1 MTGLAADTS
10 PTPLLASRV
19 RVMNNQK
26 SHFCM
31 HCKVI
36 LLHFCFII
44 KKIAFIAIDKEWKP
58 ALVKQRKASYA
69 CNDGKPLSW
78 KAG

>member
-1 MTGLAADTS
+1 
-10 PTPLLASRV
+10 
-19 RVMNNQK
+19 MNNQK

-31 HCKVI
+31 YCKGI

-44 KKIAFIAIDKEWKP
+44 KKNAFIAIDKEWKP

-69 CNDGKPLSW
+69 CNEVKPLS
-78 KAG
+78 